1 MGRHTGLGMI
11 NYQYDISGL
20 TEADMDPFF
29 EGWPQ
34 KPESAKR
41 IEILKNSDY
50 VIIAKDGDNMIGF
63 INAITD
69 KTLSAYIPLLE
80 VVPEYRK
87 QGIGTELVKRML
99 EKLKDYYMIDLCC
112 DEYLEGFY
120 KKLGMSKVTGMIKRN
135 YEKI

>member
-1 MGRHTGLGMI
+1 MEGHTGLGMI
-11 NYQYDISGL
+11 SYQYDISGL

-50 VIIAKDGDNMIGF
+50 VIIAKDGVNMIGF

>member
-1 MGRHTGLGMI
+1 MEGHTGLGMI

-20 TEADMDPFF
+20 AKSDMDPFF

-87 QGIGTELVKRML
+87 QGIGKELVKRML
-99 EKLKDYYMIDLCC
+99 EQLKDYYMIDLCC
-112 DEYLEGFY
+112 DEHLEGFY
-120 KKLGMSKVTGMIKRN
+120 KKLGMQKVTGMIKRN
-135 YEKI
+135 YEGT

>member
-1 MGRHTGLGMI
+1 MEGYTGQKMI

-20 TEADMDPFF
+20 TETDMEPFF

-34 KPESAKR
+34 KPVQAKR
-41 IEILKNSDY
+41 LDILKNSDY
-50 VIIAKDGDNMIGF
+50 VIIALDGGNMIGF

-80 VVPEYRK
+80 VAPQYRK

-99 EKLKDYYMIDLCC
+99 NQLKDYYMIDLCC
-112 DEYLEGFY
+112 DEYMEGFY
-120 KKLGMSKVTGMIKRN
+120 KKLGLQRVTGMIKRN
-135 YEKI
+135 YERI

>member
-1 MGRHTGLGMI
+1 MEGHTGLGMI
-11 NYQYDISGL
+11 GYQYDISGL

-34 KPESAKR
+34 KPKPAKR

-50 VIIAKDGDNMIGF
+50 VIIALDGSNMIGF

-80 VVPEYRK
+80 VVPQYRK

-99 EKLKDYYMIDLCC
+99 EQLKDYYMIDLCC
-112 DEYLEGFY
+112 DEQLEGFY
-120 KKLGMSKVTGMIKRN
+120 KKLGMQRVTGMIKRN
-135 YEKI
+135 YERI

>member
-1 MGRHTGLGMI
+1 MEGHTGLGMI
-11 NYQYDISGL
+11 GYQYDISGL

-50 VIIAKDGDNMIGF
+50 VIIAKDGVNMIGF

-69 KTLSAYIPLLE
+69 KTVSSYIPLLE
-80 VVPEYRK
+80 VVPQYRK
-87 QGIGTELVKRML
+87 PEIGTELVKRML
-99 EKLKDYYMIDLCC
+99 EQLKDYYMIDLCC
-112 DEYLEGFY
+112 DEQLEGFY
-120 KKLGMSKVTGMIKRN
+120 KKLGMQRVTGMIKRN
-135 YEKI
+135 YERI